1 MKKLLLI
8 SQYFPPTNIVGA
20 LRPYRMVKHLCR
32 NGWHVSVVANKPKAT
47 TSRDFNLFEELP
59 DQADIYFLPNMVR
72 FKRKDINCL
81 SRWIS
86 KSNDNGGKYDI
97 CRNLIVRRI
106 IGTSQE
112 FATKIIFPDIDI
124 LKVPFLKLKLGKII
138 SGIEPDVILTTSP
151 PHSIHLAGLMLKKE
165 NRRKWVVDFRDP
177 WDYYPQKGHYDL
189 INPVERYWEKQ
200 VIKNAD
206 VVISSSNTYTSILVE
221 RHKDQ
226 NPDTFVTITNTY
238 NSENMPLD
246 TERNPEH
253 FVISYVGI
261 FYPEKDPF
269 TFFRALHS
277 WFNAL
282 KAQGND
288 FYSKKIKI
296 QLIGSGSSKIRKIIQ
311 DLKLDDT
318 VIFIDRVPHIEAVR
332 LSANSD
338 MLLMATGIGGKTRP
352 GWTPS
357 KLYEYLGCR
366 VPILAVTKEGEL
378 AEIIRK
384 TKSGFVVTEEDH
396 DKIIDILKQEVN
408 AKFGS
413 KEKTFEALSFKGIRD
428 YEESHVMSNF
438 VEIVEGLTVEAS
450 PNAVNAYFKSRFNN
464 R

>member
-8 SQYFPPTNIVGA
+8 TQHFPPVNIVGA

-47 TSRDFNLFEELP
+47 NSRDFELFEELP
-59 DQADIYFLPNMVR
+59 DQADIYFLPNTVP
-72 FKRKDINCL
+72 FKRKDIHSL
-81 SRWIS
+81 STWIS
-86 KSNDNGGKYDI
+86 KSNDNGRYNILG
-97 CRNLIVRRI
+97 NPIVRRI

-112 FATKIIFPDIDI
+112 LASTIAFPDIDV
-124 LKVPFLKLKLGKII
+124 LKVPSLKIKLAKII

-151 PHSIHLAGLMLKKE
+151 PHSIHLAGLMLQKG
-165 NRRKWVVDFRDP
+165 NRRKWIVDFRDP

-189 INPVERYWEKQ
+189 MNPAERYWEKQ

-206 VVISSSNTYTSILVE
+206 VVISSSKTYSSILAE
-221 RHKDQ
+221 RHKGQ

-238 NSENMPLD
+238 NSENVPLD
-246 TERNPEH
+246 SERDPDR
-253 FVISYVGI
+253 FVISYTGI

-277 WFNAL
+277 WFNASETQD
-282 KAQGND
+282 KD

-296 QLIGSGSSKIRKIIQ
+296 QLIGSGSSKIRKIIK

-378 AEIIRK
+378 AEIIKK
-384 TKSGFVVTEEDH
+384 TNSGYVVTNEDH
-396 DKIIDILKQEVN
+396 NKISQILEKEIK
-408 AKFGS
+408 AKFGNRG
-413 KEKTFEALSFKGIRD
+413 KNYENFTFGGIEK
-428 YEESHVMSNF
+428 YEESRVMKNF
-438 VEIVEGLTVEAS
+438 VEIVEKLHEI
-450 PNAVNAYFKSRFNN
+450 N
-464 R
+464 

>member
-1 MKKLLLI
+1 MKKLLLVT
-8 SQYFPPTNIVGA
+8 QHFPPVNIVGA

-47 TSRDFNLFEELP
+47 NSRDFNLFEELP
-59 DQADIYFLPNMVR
+59 DQADIYFLPNMAP

-97 CRNLIVRRI
+97 LRKPIVSRI

-112 FATKIIFPDIDI
+112 LASKIIFPDVDV
-124 LKVPFLKLKLGKII
+124 LKVPFLKIKLDKII
-138 SGIEPDVILTTSP
+138 NGIEPDVILTTSP
-151 PHSIHLAGLMLKKE
+151 PHSIHLAGLMLMKKF
-165 NRRKWVVDFRDP
+165 RRKWIVDFRDP
-177 WDYYPQKGHYDL
+177 WDYYPHKGHYDL

-200 VIKNAD
+200 VVKNAD

-246 TERNPEH
+246 TERDPEH
-253 FVISYVGI
+253 FVISYTGI

-282 KAQGND
+282 EAKGKD

-296 QLIGSGSSKIRKIIQ
+296 QLIGSGSFKIRKIIK
-311 DLKLDDT
+311 DLKLEDT

-338 MLLMATGIGGKTRP
+338 MLLIAAGVGGKTRP

-357 KLYEYLGCR
+357 KLYEYIGCR
-366 VPILAVTKEGEL
+366 VPILAVTREGEL

-384 TKSGFVVTEEDH
+384 TKSGYVVTEEDH
-396 DKIIDILKQEVN
+396 EKIIGILKQEVN
-408 AKFGS
+408 AKFGN
-413 KEKTFEALSFKGIRD
+413 KEKTFGALSFERIED
-428 YEESHVMSNF
+428 YDESYVMSNF
-438 VEIVEGLTVEAS
+438 VEILENLNIEN
-450 PNAVNAYFKSRFNN
+450 PQNMVNVSFNN
-464 R
+464 RNAA